1 MKAMEGSHFRP
12 CDVTQPNQICINRI
26 NSILLLIITWFAFL
40 LIFLLKVVDFGE
52 KICIH
57 VVCNE
62 IGYFIGYSSLQEVN
76 LIFKMVASIGSF
88 EVRILIF
95 ILL

>member
-40 LIFLLKVVDFGE
+40 LIFLLKVVDLGGGE
-52 KICIH
+52 ICIH

-62 IGYFIGYSSLQEVN
+62 IG
-76 LIFKMVASIGSF
+76 
-88 EVRILIF
+88 
-95 ILL
+95 ILLYIQVYKKLIKYSKWWPLLAPLKSEF